1 MKEAAKNAK
10 DREVG
15 ANPRVRP
22 FIGLKHSILFILVGI
37 AIFLLL
43 ETFVFKQ
50 TTVNQDVYEAIKLAE
65 TAKAY
70 PEVIIGDSVARQLY
84 PTGPGK
90 KSLYLTS
97 NQAISMVAQ
106 YILVDKYISR
116 FPGQVKDVIAIF
128 HPFTLANNLDQPYTF
143 NYFFLPYFSKEND
156 CYFSPL
162 VFSLMKNCKYCYL
175 YRQGFIKKFIKKHLE
190 HFQVDFST
198 LGNHPFDFS
207 SNPTTGRIYLA
218 PIALEYLIKLDKLCK
233 DNGIKLHLF
242 CPPLSEKYISDFS
255 FFKNQIQENGL
266 SVLFKDFFAKM
277 IFLKNEVFKHDGIH
291 YKTSFHIRLRKAL
304 IRNMRTGSIEFP
316 ETPGEKL
323 PPLYARVVIKG
334 N

>member
-1 MKEAAKNAK
+1 MNATAKNAK

-22 FIGLKHSILFILVGI
+22 FIGVIQSILFILLGI

-50 TTVNQDVYEAIKLAE
+50 TTVDQDIYEAIKLAE

-97 NQAISMVAQ
+97 NQAISMTAQ

-116 FPGQVKDVIAIF
+116 YPGQVKDVIAIF
-128 HPFTLANNLDQPYTF
+128 HPFTLANNLDQIYTF
-143 NYFFLPYFSKEND
+143 NYFFLPFFSKEND
-156 CYFSPL
+156 RYFSPL
-162 VFSLMKNCKYCYL
+162 VFSLMKNCKYYYL
-175 YRQGFIKKFIKKHLE
+175 YRQGFIKKIIKKHLE

-198 LGNHPFDFS
+198 LGNHPFGFTGF
-207 SNPTTGRIYLA
+207 PTAERIYLA
-218 PIALEYLIKLDKLCK
+218 PIAVEYLKKLDELCRK
-233 DNGIKLHLF
+233 NHIKLHLL

-255 FFKNQIQENGL
+255 FIKIQIRENGL
-266 SVLFKDFFAKM
+266 TDLFKDFFAKM
-277 IFLKNEVFKHDGIH
+277 IFLKKEVFKHDEIH
-291 YKTSFHIRLRKAL
+291 YKTSFHIRLRKTI

-316 ETPGEKL
+316 EIPGEKL
-323 PPLYARVVIKG
+323 PPLYARVIRRH
-334 N
+334 